1 MNKLMILAILVA
13 YKPFNDKSLIIV
25 TDERVYRNVIVDN
38 INGMSVTILSQP
50 NDDGDIYAYT
60 INISSI
66 IGIQFA
72 DHTDIVEMK

>member
-60 INISSI
+60 INISNI
-66 IGIQFA
+66 IGIKFA
-72 DHTDIVEMK
+72 EHTDIVEMK